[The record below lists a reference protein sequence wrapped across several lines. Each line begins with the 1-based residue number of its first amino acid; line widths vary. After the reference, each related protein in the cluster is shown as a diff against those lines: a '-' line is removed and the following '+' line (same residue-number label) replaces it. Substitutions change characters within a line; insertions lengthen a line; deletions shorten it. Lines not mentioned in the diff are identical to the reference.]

1 MKTMSLSLYSEK
13 NPGVITQYD
22 AVGIECCKTEAS
34 GGIVYL
40 ASGGCVVAECLV
52 CEKLW
57 RFFNLPTYG
66 IGPLISATENPNQL
80 GAGPHYAGS
89 WPAPST
95 SMGITCSS

>member
-13 NPGVITQYD
+13 NHGAVTQYD

-52 CEKLW
+52 CGKLW
-57 RFFNLPTYG
+57 RFLNLLTYG
-66 IGPLISATENPNQL
+66 IGPLISATENPNQFD
-80 GAGPHYAGS
+80 AGRHYADCKTHNKIRG
-89 WPAPST
+89 
-95 SMGITCSS
+95 